1 MGFFDAIKLGFQ
13 RYVTFEGRSARWE
26 YWYWVLFNLVAGA
39 VLGAISE
46 NLGGAFSLAVLL
58 PGLAVTARRLHDI
71 DRSGWWMLIAIV
83 PLIGWLVM
91 LYWTV
96 QRGTVGANR
105 FGPDPL
111 AGALPAA

>member
-26 YWYWVLFNLVAGA
+26 YWYWFLFNVIAGA
-39 VLGAISE
+39 VLGAISD

-58 PGLAVTARRLHDI
+58 PGIAVAVRRLHDI
-71 DRSGWWMLIAIV
+71 DRSGWWVLIALV

-105 FGPDPL
+105 FGPEPL
-111 AGALPAA
+111 AGVLPAA